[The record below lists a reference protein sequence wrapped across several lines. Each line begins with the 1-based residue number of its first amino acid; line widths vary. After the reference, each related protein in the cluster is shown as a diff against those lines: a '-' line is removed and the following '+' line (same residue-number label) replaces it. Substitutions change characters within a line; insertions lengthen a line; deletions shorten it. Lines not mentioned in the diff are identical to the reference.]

1 MTKNEFIEE
10 LKTQLAGAVSGEVIR
25 ESVTYYSNYIEDQ
38 IRTGKSQEDIIQE
51 LGYPNMVA
59 KSIIDANQNQDRR
72 TGEERASAQ
81 KQKEQEKQNQKKGFH
96 AETNANGKTSLK
108 YGKFDFSAWYAKVLF
123 AIFIVLAVGLVI
135 ALVLG
140 IIALAWYVIIPVGIV
155 LLIVWFLV
163 KLFSN
168 HSRDR

>member
-10 LKTQLAGAVSGEVIR
+10 LKTQLAGSVSSEVIR

-38 IRTGKSQEDIIQE
+38 IRAGKSQEDIIQE

-59 KSIIDANQNQDRR
+59 KSIIDANQNQERKTR
-72 TGEERASAQ
+72 EERTAAQ
-81 KQKEQEKQNQKKGFH
+81 KQKEQEEKNQKKGFH
-96 AETNANGKTSLK
+96 AETDANGKTSLK

-123 AIFIVLAVGLVI
+123 AILIVLAVGLVI

-140 IIALAWYVIIPVGIV
+140 IIALAWYVVIPVGVV

-163 KLFSN
+163 KLFTN
-168 HSRDR
+168 HSKER